1 MALFYLFFFINDLG
15 FFTAKF
21 LISYAYDY
29 SLCNTGK
36 ELGLVKYLLEND
48 LKTLGYWTWTTVNI
62 CALEKIMEDW

>member
-48 LKTLGYWTWTTVNI
+48 LKTLGY
-62 CALEKIMEDW
+62 